1 MAPKT
6 KTAMMNREESR
17 ERAGTA
23 REHLQ
28 VASERYQ
35 YAIAS
40 HGPSPSVQVSA
51 SNSILAG
58 IAAADAITGVTLG
71 ARANDQDHAMAA
83 ALLATVLPDGT
94 ALAVKLRRT
103 LTRQVAFAV
112 RRLLHPGKV
121 TRDAQACKCARRIDG
136 SSSQTELMCWT

>member
-1 MAPKT
+1 
-6 KTAMMNREESR
+6 MMNREESR

-35 YAIAS
+35 DAIAS
-40 HGPSPSVQVSA
+40 PGPSPSAQVSA

-94 ALAVKLRRT
+94 ALAVKLRRLLRDKSLLQYGGYCT
-103 LTRQVAFAV
+103 PAKSLEMLKLASALVESMDQVHK
-112 RRLLHPGKV
+112 L
-121 TRDAQACKCARRIDG
+121 
-136 SSSQTELMCWT
+136 S